1 VARPVGFLVLP
12 REDYSSRAAHVYVRL
27 GPATGREDIRRPGTA
42 SALAAFQT
50 GRGEAHRA
58 EDTVLAFLVTF
69 VGYMVFRGAAEGLI
83 DSYRAAEGRVS
94 KADVGQ

>member
-1 VARPVGFLVLP
+1 MSEQLKAATIRSLYGAVL
-12 REDYSSRAAHVYVRL
+12 L
-27 GPATGREDIRRPGTA
+27 GLA

-50 GRGEAHRA
+50 GRGELHRA

-83 DSYRAAEGRVS
+83 DSYRAAEGKVS